1 MERVLNVEM
10 LHELPL
16 TVCGA
21 AARRRLGALVTRRPN
36 NGHCRILAAQQHT
49 NDEQQH
55 TRKVATVAREVF
67 DGNFGA
73 RLVKSKFAPP
83 VRTSESPRVAL
94 VQMQCVHLSGVP
106 FLRYVGLLEQK
117 LREFLGIGGR
127 DGHFACV
134 KEFYFRIR
142 TTTVYYLYCAGRLY
156 L

>member
-1 MERVLNVEM
+1 M

-117 LREFLGIGGR
+117 LREFLGIGG
-127 DGHFACV
+127 GQILVKSPKHFSSSRGKKILQAETTLFCPA
-134 KEFYFRIR
+134 RR
-142 TTTVYYLYCAGRLY
+142 TLTTRVG
-156 L
+156 